1 MTDAQSQFLSEKL
14 TEFEKYRKTQ
24 YRKFKIYRGITKP
37 FRIAYIAGAVL
48 LVIASLLPFLMPV
61 FLPFII
67 VAGALF
73 ILEIILHNWI
83 FKDPEGRFAERFKL
97 ELLPALMSELYP
109 EFSYKPNEKIKDE
122 AIIFSGLFGPKLDAI
137 YGEDYFEGKIN
148 GIGMRFSELNLKKKK
163 YGMKEFMGD
172 VAEEALYAIFGGG
185 DDFGDEADK
194 LVSVFRGLYFHLGF
208 HVDFKGSIII
218 QARQSKWRKAFKKAM
233 KLGREIRTSGDAAFD
248 QVFEIYTSP
257 GLELEH
263 ILIPAMRTHLLKLQA
278 SEAPDLAIALR
289 DGQMFVAMPWQ
300 KDLLEAELAKGIP
313 SLEDFS
319 SYIEEVELIKGVV
332 KEMY

>member
-1 MTDAQSQFLSEKL
+1 MTETQAQFVGQKL

-24 YRKFKIYRGITKP
+24 HRKYKIYRGITRP
-37 FRIAYIAGAVL
+37 FRIAYIAGGIL

-73 ILEIILHNWI
+73 ILEIILHNWV
-83 FKDPEGRFAERFKL
+83 FRDPEGRFAERFKE
-97 ELLPALMSELYP
+97 ELLPELMKELYP
-109 EFSYKPNEKIKDE
+109 EFTYKPNAKVKDE
-122 AIIFSGLFGPKLDAI
+122 AIIFSGLFGRKLDAI
-137 YGEDYFEGKIN
+137 YGEDYFEGKVN

-163 YGMKEFMGD
+163 YGLKEFMGD

-185 DDFGDEADK
+185 DDFGDDADK

-208 HVDFKGSIII
+208 HVDFKGSVII
-218 QARQSKWRKAFKKAM
+218 QVRQSKWRKVFKKAM
-233 KLGREIRTSGDAAFD
+233 KLGREVRTSGDAAFD
-248 QVFEIYTSP
+248 QVFEIYVSP
-257 GLELEH
+257 GLELDRV
-263 ILIPAMRTHLLKLQA
+263 LIPAMRTHLLRLQA
-278 SEAPDLAIALR
+278 SETPDLAVAMR

-300 KDLLEAELAKGIP
+300 KDLLEADLAKGIP

-319 SYIEEVELIKGVV
+319 EYIEEVELIKGVV